1 MRQKTTQPKFFDK
14 LKIGAAAFAVALPL
28 CTGCMNKETIK
39 PVQQPTQAAAT
50 VSQPASAP
58 KRNTTAKDM
67 EGMPD
72 LRFPTVKA
80 APSEREDEP
89 ITEYEPIA
97 PSSRPAS
104 ASERPFLIM
113 CTRDSPAFARNVRPD
128 FKKTY
133 SVRQGISTLY
143 ITGHGS
149 EIILSISRVTEK
161 GVALEDL
168 VNRRIISI
176 RYGNETKVRGREI
189 VAYIKVEHGEG
200 EDVVNLSITKIG
212 LTCDHPVSPSFDVL
226 CAGLK
231 KQASVIRANE
241 EINIGVTAPKFVT
254 VSGIN
259 NRGIELAEIGLLR
272 YGREMR
278 LGEFSAVTIK
288 AERGTEKG
296 TAMITVVSPD
306 TTRIPR
312 MFKMKSGK

>member
-1 MRQKTTQPKFFDK
+1 
-14 LKIGAAAFAVALPL
+14 
-28 CTGCMNKETIK
+28 
-39 PVQQPTQAAAT
+39 
-50 VSQPASAP
+50 
-58 KRNTTAKDM
+58 M
-67 EGMPD
+67 E
-72 LRFPTVKA
+72 K
-80 APSEREDEP
+80 
-89 ITEYEPIA
+89 
-97 PSSRPAS
+97 
-104 ASERPFLIM
+104 
-113 CTRDSPAFARNVRPD
+113 
-128 FKKTY
+128 
-133 SVRQGISTLY
+133 STL
-143 ITGHGS
+143 S
-149 EIILSISRVTEK
+149 RESLQKARLS
-161 GVALEDL
+161 L
-168 VNRRIISI
+168 
-176 RYGNETKVRGREI
+176 
-189 VAYIKVEHGEG
+189 
-200 EDVVNLSITKIG
+200 G